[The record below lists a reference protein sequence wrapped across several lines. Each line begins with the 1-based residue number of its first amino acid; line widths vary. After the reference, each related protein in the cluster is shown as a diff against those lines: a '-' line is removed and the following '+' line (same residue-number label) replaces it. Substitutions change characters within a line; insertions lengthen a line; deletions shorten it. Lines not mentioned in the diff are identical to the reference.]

1 MQKIAKRK
9 QAKVKTAGTGRRHS
23 IRRRLMWLSLGSVL
37 LSTLPV
43 AGLFVAHEASRQA
56 EARWTVMTSAAEVL
70 ASSAVE
76 AVQTHDQSHAFAAI
90 RAVSRTPGII
100 YGRVEGANHAVLA
113 ETGTGA
119 RLKNDVRVSTDFPSP
134 GILPLLMTRSIEVE
148 APVRSGNRAIGRV
161 IVVHTA
167 EGLAGSLTQALAGML
182 GIAAVTL
189 LIALMVTRRLQATM
203 TRPLRELSESMAAIS
218 QGDFSRRVEVAG
230 RDELGSLVD
239 GYNAMLDAIRE
250 RDEKIAE
257 QMRGLEAEVAARTR
271 DYVMARDEAVA
282 ANAAKSDF
290 LATMSHEI
298 RTPMNGVMVMA
309 EMLAGESLPA
319 KARRY
324 AATIVKSGKG
334 LLAVIN
340 DILDFSKIEAGKLEI
355 ETTEVDIVDTV
366 DDTLALFSAAARDK
380 GLELVAAVSPDAPR
394 IVLSDPVRLGQVV
407 SNLVSNALKF
417 TEAGHVRV
425 RIEADAKPGFV
436 RLVVED
442 TGIGIAKDKIGKLFS
457 AFAQEDQTTTRR
469 FGGTGLGLSI
479 AKRLAEAM
487 GGRIAVSSE
496 QGVGTEFHVRLP
508 VAGADTAAPPK
519 VENALPVQVLV
530 AAPVERNALALR
542 LSAAGADVAG
552 AAPRLTIA
560 DRTCRD
566 QVACAPDTLVL
577 LADAGDNEA
586 EEWVLD
592 GRAACILA
600 RPLRHRDFDRLIE
613 AVRDGR
619 PLAAQESAPEAQVID
634 IVYPRARVL
643 VVDDGEVNR
652 EVACEA
658 LSRFGIT
665 AHTAANG
672 QEALD
677 ILDSEVYDLV
687 LMDGSMPVL
696 DGFEATRQLRA
707 RGQDVPVVALTAH
720 VVGTVAEAWREAG
733 MDGVLHKPFTLEAL
747 GSVLH
752 DWLAAHARQVD
763 EVMPVE
769 VVVEVPVPAE
779 PGPAQAG
786 IDMSLFDADT
796 LKPILAGLKN
806 GRSDFVTRVVGLY
819 RSHAPEAV
827 GRMAAACRSGDVAEM
842 TSAAHALKSMSL
854 NLGAKAVATVAG
866 EVEKAAREDGRV
878 VSAEVIEGI
887 AALADRTI
895 VELGRIVDAP
905 AAVQAQA
912 IKIDPDVALM
922 AELEADIDAGRLEM
936 LYQPIY
942 DRLGQKVISAEALVR
957 WARDGKP
964 VGPAVF
970 IPLAERTGLITKIG
984 AFARRR
990 VLSQAAAWGIPVA
1003 TNVSPIELDRP
1014 GFLDGIR
1021 ALLTE
1026 TGYDAKCLILE
1037 VTETAFLGEPSRTRL
1052 LFEEL
1057 RSLGIRLSL
1066 DDFGVGYSS
1075 LTALHRFPF
1084 DKIKIDREFVTA
1096 LDGESRSALEAL
1108 AIVQA
1113 VTGIGRAFG
1122 MQVVA
1127 EGIET
1132 ATQHQHL
1139 KAAGIHGM
1147 QGYLFSKPVTAAELT
1162 ALIGGGTQAQTRG
1175 AA

>member
-1 MQKIAKRK
+1 
-9 QAKVKTAGTGRRHS
+9 
-23 IRRRLMWLSLGSVL
+23 MWLSLGSVL

-56 EARWTVMTSAAEVL
+56 QARWTVMTSAAEVL

-76 AVQTHDQSHAFAAI
+76 AVETHDQPHAFAAI

-100 YGRVEGANHAVLA
+100 YGRVEDANHVVLA

-119 RLKNDVRVSTDFPSP
+119 RLRNDVKLNADFASP

-148 APVRSGNRAIGRV
+148 APVRSGNRTIGRV
-161 IVVHTA
+161 VVVHTA
-167 EGLAGSLTQALAGML
+167 EGMAGSLVQALAGML
-182 GIAAVTL
+182 AIAALTL
-189 LIALMVTRRLQATM
+189 LLALMVTRRLQAAM

-218 QGDFSRRVEVAG
+218 QGDFSRRVAVAG
-230 RDELGSLVD
+230 QDELGGLVE

-250 RDEKIAE
+250 RDERIAA
-257 QMRGLEAEVAARTR
+257 QMRGLEAEVAARTQ
-271 DYVMARDEAVA
+271 DYVAARDEAVA

-355 ETTEVDIVDTV
+355 ETADVDIVDTV
-366 DDTLALFSAAARDK
+366 DETLSLFSAAARDK

-394 IVLSDPVRLGQVV
+394 MVRGDAVRLGQVV

-417 TEAGHVRV
+417 TESGHVRV
-425 RIEADAKPGFV
+425 RVEADPKPDFL

-457 AFAQEDQTTTRR
+457 AFTQEDQTTTRR

-508 VAGADTAAPPK
+508 VAGTETAAPPQFDGP
-519 VENALPVQVLV
+519 LPVQVLV
-530 AAPVERNALALR
+530 AAPIERNALVLR

-552 AAPRLTIA
+552 TGPRLTIA
-560 DRTCRD
+560 DRACRD
-566 QVACAPDTLVL
+566 HVTCAPETLVL

-586 EEWVLD
+586 EDWVLD
-592 GRAACILA
+592 GRAACVLA
-600 RPLRHRDFDRLIE
+600 RPLRHRDFDRLISTL
-613 AVRDGR
+613 RDGR
-619 PLAAQESAPEAQVID
+619 PLVAHEPAPDAEVID
-634 IVYPRARVL
+634 VVYPRARVL

-658 LSRFGIT
+658 LSRFGIA
-665 AHTAANG
+665 AHTAADG

-677 ILDSEVYDLV
+677 ILDGEAYDLV

-707 RGQDVPVVALTAH
+707 RGQEVPVVALTAH
-720 VVGTVAEAWREAG
+720 VVGAAADAWRDAG

-747 GSVLH
+747 GGVLH
-752 DWLAAHARQVD
+752 DWLADKARHVD
-763 EVMPVE
+763 EVATVE
-769 VVVEVPVPAE
+769 VHVPVVVEAAPA
-779 PGPAQAG
+779 PAQAS

-827 GRMAAACRSGDVAEM
+827 GRMAAACRNRDAAEM

-866 EVEKAAREDGRV
+866 EIEKAAREEGRV
-878 VSAEVIEGI
+878 VPADVIEGI

-895 VELGRIVDAP
+895 VELGRIVDTP
-905 AAVQAQA
+905 AAVPTEAGQV
-912 IKIDPDVALM
+912 DPDVALM

-942 DRLGQKVISAEALVR
+942 DRHGEKVISAEALVR
-957 WARDGKP
+957 WARNGQP

-990 VLSQAAAWGIPVA
+990 VLQQAAAWGLPVA
-1003 TNVSPIELDRP
+1003 INVSPIELDRP
-1014 GFLDGIR
+1014 GFLDGVR
-1021 ALLTE
+1021 ALLKE
-1026 TGYDAKCLILE
+1026 TGYDARCMILE

-1057 RSLGIRLSL
+1057 RSLGIRLAL

-1122 MQVVA
+1122 MQVIA

-1132 ATQHQHL
+1132 VTQHQHL

-1147 QGYLFSKPVTAAELT
+1147 QGYLFSRPVTAADFT
-1162 ALIGGGTQAQTRG
+1162 ALIGGVE
-1175 AA
+1175 AAPQRDVA

>member
-1 MQKIAKRK
+1 MQRVEKTEPARTKPGKPGRK
-9 QAKVKTAGTGRRHS
+9 AS
-23 IRRRLMWLSLGSVL
+23 IRARLMWLSLGSVV

-43 AGLFVAHEASRQA
+43 AGLFVYHEASRQA
-56 EARWTVMTSAAEVL
+56 QARWTIMSSAAEVL
-70 ASSAVE
+70 ASSAVD
-76 AVQTHDQSHAFAAI
+76 AVETQDQSHAFAAI

-100 YGRVEGANHAVLA
+100 YGRVEDSNHAVLA

-119 RLKNDVRVSTDFPSP
+119 RLRNDVKLNADFPSP
-134 GILPLLMTRSIEVE
+134 GVLPLLMTRSIEVE
-148 APVRSGNRAIGRV
+148 APVRIGNRTIGRV

-167 EGLAGSLTQALAGML
+167 EGLAASLFQALAGML
-182 GIAAVTL
+182 GIATVTL
-189 LIALMVTRRLQATM
+189 LMALMVTRRLQAAM
-203 TRPLRELSESMAAIS
+203 TRPLADLSKSVAAIAE
-218 QGDFSRRVEVAG
+218 GDFTRRVEAAG
-230 RDELGSLVD
+230 QDELGALVD
-239 GYNAMLDAIRE
+239 GYNAMLDAIRQ
-250 RDEKIAE
+250 RDERIAE

-271 DYVMARDEAVA
+271 DYVAARDEAVA

-309 EMLAGESLPA
+309 EMLAAESLPA

-324 AATIVKSGKG
+324 ASTIVKSGKG

-340 DILDFSKIEAGKLEI
+340 DILDFSKIEAGKLDVELAD
-355 ETTEVDIVDTV
+355 VDIVDAV
-366 DDTLALFSAAARDK
+366 DETLALFSAAARDK
-380 GLELVAAVSPDAPR
+380 GLELVAEVSPEAPR
-394 IVLSDPVRLGQVV
+394 IVRGDAVRLGQVV

-417 TEAGHVRV
+417 TETGHVRV
-425 RIEADAKPGFV
+425 RIEADAKPEFLRV
-436 RLVVED
+436 VVED
-442 TGIGIAKDKIGKLFS
+442 TGIGIAKDKLGKLFS
-457 AFAQEDQTTTRR
+457 AFTQEDQTTTRR

-487 GGRIAVSSE
+487 GGRIAASSE
-496 QGVGTEFHVRLP
+496 QGIGTEFHVRLP
-508 VAGADTAAPPK
+508 VAGAELAAPPQLGAP
-519 VENALPVQVLV
+519 VSVQVLV
-530 AAPVERNALALR
+530 AAPVERDALALR

-552 AAPRLTIA
+552 HEPRLVIA
-560 DRTCRD
+560 DRACRD
-566 QVACAPDTLVL
+566 HVTSAPETLVL
-577 LADAGDNEA
+577 LADAGDAEA
-586 EEWVLD
+586 EEWVLN
-592 GRAACILA
+592 GRAACVLA

-613 AVRDGR
+613 ALRDGR
-619 PLAAQESAPEAQVID
+619 PLTAHEPAHDVEAID
-634 IVYPRARVL
+634 VVYPRARVL

-665 AHTAANG
+665 ASIAVDG

-677 ILDSEVYDLV
+677 MLEAEAYDLV

-696 DGFEATRQLRA
+696 DGFEATRRLRA
-707 RGQDVPVVALTAH
+707 RGQDMPVVALTAH
-720 VVGTVAEAWREAG
+720 VVGAAAEAWREAG

-747 GSVLH
+747 GNVLR
-752 DWLAAHARQVD
+752 DWLADKARQVD
-763 EVMPVE
+763 EIARAE
-769 VVVEVPVPAE
+769 APAAATAE
-779 PGPAQAG
+779 AAAVPAQAS

-796 LKPILAGLKN
+796 LKPIVAGLRN

-827 GRMAAACRSGDVAEM
+827 GRMAAACRSGDVSEM
-842 TSAAHALKSMSL
+842 TAASHALKSMSL
-854 NLGAKAVATVAG
+854 NLGAKAVAAVAG
-866 EVEKAAREDGRV
+866 EVEKAAREGGRV
-878 VSAEVIEGI
+878 VPAEVIEGI

-895 VELGRIVDAP
+895 VELGRIIDTP
-905 AAVQAQA
+905 AVVQPEAGQA
-912 IKIDPDVALM
+912 DPDVALM
-922 AELEADIDAGRLEM
+922 AELEADIDAGRMEM
-936 LYQPIY
+936 LYQPVY
-942 DRLGQKVISAEALVR
+942 DRHGQKIISAEALVR

-970 IPLAERTGLITKIG
+970 IPLAERTGLIAKIG

-990 VLSQAAAWGIPVA
+990 VLQQAAAWGLPVA
-1003 TNVSPIELDRP
+1003 INVSPIELDRP

-1021 ALLTE
+1021 ALLRE
-1026 TGYDAKCLILE
+1026 TGYDARCLILE
-1037 VTETAFLGEPSRTRL
+1037 VTETAFLGEPARTRL
-1052 LFEEL
+1052 LFEDL
-1057 RSLGIRLSL
+1057 RSLGIRLAL

-1132 ATQHQHL
+1132 VTQHQHL

-1147 QGYLFSKPVTAAELT
+1147 QGYLFSRPVTAAEFT
-1162 ALIGGGTQAQTRG
+1162 ALIGGEQKAAERG

>member
-9 QAKVKTAGTGRRHS
+9 QAKVKAAGTGRRHS

-119 RLKNDVRVSTDFPSP
+119 RLKSDVRLSTDFPSP
-134 GILPLLMTRSIEVE
+134 GVLPLLMTRSIEVE

-167 EGLAGSLTQALAGML
+167 EGLAASLVQALAGML

-257 QMRGLEAEVAARTR
+257 QMRGLEAEVAERTR

-355 ETTEVDIVDTV
+355 ETAEVDIVDTV

-394 IVLSDPVRLGQVV
+394 VVLGDPVRLGQVV

-442 TGIGIAKDKIGKLFS
+442 TGIGIAKDKIGKLFA
-457 AFAQEDQTTTRR
+457 AFTQEDQTTTRR

-519 VENALPVQVLV
+519 VENAVPVQVLV
-530 AAPVERNALALR
+530 AAPVERNALVQR

-560 DRTCRD
+560 DRACRD

-613 AVRDGR
+613 AARDGR
-619 PLAAQESAPEAQVID
+619 PLAAHEPELDAQVID

-658 LSRFGIT
+658 LSRFGIS

-677 ILDSEVYDLV
+677 ILDGDVYDLV

-720 VVGTVAEAWREAG
+720 VVGTAAEAWREAG

-747 GSVLH
+747 SGVLH

-769 VVVEVPVPAE
+769 VPVPAE
-779 PGPAQAG
+779 PGPAQAS

-806 GRSDFVTRVVGLY
+806 GRSDFVTRIVGLY

-827 GRMAAACRSGDVAEM
+827 GRMAAACRSGDAAEM
-842 TSAAHALKSMSL
+842 SSAAHALKSMSL

-878 VSAEVIEGI
+878 VPAEVIEGI

-895 VELGRIVDAP
+895 VELGRMVDAP
-905 AAVQAQA
+905 AAVQAEA
-912 IKIDPDVALM
+912 GKIDPDVALM

-942 DRLGQKVISAEALVR
+942 DRHGQKVISAEALVR
-957 WARDGKP
+957 WARDGNP

-990 VLSQAAAWGIPVA
+990 VLQQAAAWGIPVA
-1003 TNVSPIELDRP
+1003 INVSPIELDRP
-1014 GFLDGIR
+1014 GFLDGVR
-1021 ALLTE
+1021 ALLKE

-1122 MQVVA
+1122 MQVIA

-1132 ATQHQHL
+1132 VTQHQHL

-1147 QGYLFSKPVTAAELT
+1147 QGYLFGHPVTASEFSGLVDREQIARE
-1162 ALIGGGTQAQTRG
+1162 RG